1 MQTNTKEMTASE
13 YIKYLA
19 EHKIKITMPED
30 NRKYYGQQCQDEQL
44 NIAFRNL
51 HHKLV
56 NEIISFCRAWNIS
69 IDEFHLN
76 ADGVAESIKFG
87 EWQAC
92 TDSCLTFDK
101 FSEDYKKA
109 FWSCDKEFLE
119 RKTKQDLDKIKLS
132 QEPYLRSM

>member
-1 MQTNTKEMTASE
+1 MQTKNRSMTAGE

-30 NRKYYGQQCQDEQL
+30 NRKYYGQQCQDEKL

-76 ADGVAESIKFG
+76 ADGVAESIKTG
-87 EWQAC
+87 EWVAY

-109 FWSCDKEFLE
+109 FLKCDKEFLE
-119 RKTKQDLDKIKLS
+119 GKTKKDLDMIKLS
-132 QEPYLRSM
+132 QDPFLQSL